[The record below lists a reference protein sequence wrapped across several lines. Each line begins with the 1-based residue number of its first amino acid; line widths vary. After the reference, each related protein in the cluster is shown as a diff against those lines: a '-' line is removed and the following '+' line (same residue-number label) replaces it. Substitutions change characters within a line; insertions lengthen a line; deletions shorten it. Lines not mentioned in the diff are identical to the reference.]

1 MTAKGVY
8 SLAIEVH
15 GDVEVGGLGTHRFD
29 GPYCYVGSAR
39 GPGGLKRLD
48 RHRAVKDR
56 GVTRWHV
63 DYLLNAG
70 DLVSAVATETER
82 DAECLLADLVANRL
96 PAGPTRFGS
105 SDCSCETHLFGPGDA
120 EAAGLAAHEELR
132 DNLNNRRDA

>member
-8 SLAIEVH
+8 ALVVEAH
-15 GDVEVGGLGTHRFD
+15 GDVEVGGLGTHGFD
-29 GPYCYVGSAR
+29 GRYCYVGSAR

-48 RHRAVKDR
+48 RHRTVKER

-63 DYLLNAG
+63 DYLLNHG

-82 DAECLLADLVANRL
+82 DAECRLAALVAHRL
-96 PAGPTRFGS
+96 PAGPEGFGS
-105 SDCSCETHLFGPGDA
+105 SDCSCDTHLFGPGDA
-120 EAAGLAAHEELR
+120 EAAALDAHDALR

>member
-8 SLAIEVH
+8 ALAIEVH
-15 GDVEVGGLGTHRFD
+15 GDVEVGALGTHGFD
-29 GPYCYVGSAR
+29 GRYCYVGSAR

-70 DLVSAVATETER
+70 KLVSAVATETES
-82 DAECLLADLVANRL
+82 DAECRLARLVAQHL
-96 PAGPTRFGS
+96 EPGPEGFGS
-105 SDCSCETHLFGPGDA
+105 SDCSCGAHLFGPGDA
-120 EAAGLAAHEELR
+120 EAAALAAHETLG
-132 DNLNNRRDA
+132 DSLNNRRDA